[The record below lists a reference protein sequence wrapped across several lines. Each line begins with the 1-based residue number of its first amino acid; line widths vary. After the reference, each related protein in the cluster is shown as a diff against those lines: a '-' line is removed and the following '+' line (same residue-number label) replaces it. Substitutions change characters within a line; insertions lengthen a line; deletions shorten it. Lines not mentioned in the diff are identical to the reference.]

1 MTRGKEFFW
10 HCRSLGER
18 MREKDIL
25 IEARSD
31 RQGQRVG
38 FLFRKLDRRYFWR
51 GKSGRER

>member
-1 MTRGKEFFW
+1 
-10 HCRSLGER
+10 

-38 FLFRKLDRRYFWR
+38 FLFRKLVRRYFWR